1 MLGENIVPD
10 EKGKVVGARVLPGV
24 GQGPNGLELT
34 FQSTG
39 TILGAK
45 FANTGTVVSRPKAE
59 NTLSAEGQGIAMLE
73 EGGMVSWTFQGIS
86 IPGAGGAGRFRGMTM
101 FQSAPA
107 KLSRLVGMCAV
118 VEGETDATQNISV
131 KLWEWK

>member
-10 EKGKVVGARVLPGV
+10 EKGKVIGARVLPGA
-24 GQGPNGLELT
+24 GQGPNQLELT
-34 FQSTG
+34 FQTTG
-39 TILGAK
+39 TILGMK

-59 NTLSAEGQGIAMLE
+59 NALLAEGQGIAMLE
-73 EGGMVSWTFQGIS
+73 EGGMVSWTFHGVG
-86 IPGAGGAGRFRGMTM
+86 IPGAGGAASFRGMTM

-118 VEGETDATQNISV
+118 VEGETDASQNMSV
-131 KLWEWK
+131 KLWEWR